1 MSVYLI
7 DEKHWVN
14 VIITKSNVSAGL
26 HLNFMRRQSNINAP
40 LIDVFPFVTQ
50 LAAPV
55 QFA

>member
-26 HLNFMRRQSNINAP
+26 YLNFMRRQSNINAP
-40 LIDVFPFVTQ
+40 LIDEFPFVIQ